1 MSAIEQLRALATIL
15 KKEIFR
21 FLRIWMQTLIPPAI
35 MIMLYFVIFGT
46 LIGSRIGQMGGFDY
60 MQFMIPGLIM
70 MSVISNSYSNVVSS
84 SFGQKFSRSVEELLI
99 TPLPNYIILI
109 GWVLGGVARGLMVG
123 TIVALVSL
131 FFYELQ
137 VSNWFLA
144 VTVVFLTSVLFSIA
158 GFLNALFAE
167 SFDDISIVPTFILQP
182 LIYLGGVFYS
192 INLLPAFWKTIS
204 LANPILYM
212 VNSFR
217 HAILGVSDLGSLGIS
232 INFAI
237 GMILI
242 FIIILASFALWLLN
256 TGKGIR
262 T

>member
-15 KKEIFR
+15 KKEILR

-84 SFGQKFSRSVEELLI
+84 FFGQKFSRSVEELLI

-137 VSNWFLA
+137 VS
-144 VTVVFLTSVLFSIA
+144 
-158 GFLNALFAE
+158 
-167 SFDDISIVPTFILQP
+167 
-182 LIYLGGVFYS
+182 
-192 INLLPAFWKTIS
+192 
-204 LANPILYM
+204 
-212 VNSFR
+212 
-217 HAILGVSDLGSLGIS
+217 
-232 INFAI
+232 
-237 GMILI
+237 
-242 FIIILASFALWLLN
+242 
-256 TGKGIR
+256 
-262 T
+262 

>member
-15 KKEIFR
+15 KKEILR

-84 SFGQKFSRSVEELLI
+84 FFGQKFSRSVEELLI

-137 VSNWFLA
+137 VSNF
-144 VTVVFLTSVLFSIA
+144 
-158 GFLNALFAE
+158 
-167 SFDDISIVPTFILQP
+167 
-182 LIYLGGVFYS
+182 
-192 INLLPAFWKTIS
+192 
-204 LANPILYM
+204 
-212 VNSFR
+212 
-217 HAILGVSDLGSLGIS
+217 
-232 INFAI
+232 
-237 GMILI
+237 
-242 FIIILASFALWLLN
+242 
-256 TGKGIR
+256 
-262 T
+262 

>member
-15 KKEIFR
+15 KKEILR

-46 LIGSRIGQMGGFDY
+46 LIGPRIGQMGGFDY

-84 SFGQKFSRSVEELLI
+84 FFGQKFSRSVEELLI

-131 FFYELQ
+131 FFYCL
-137 VSNWFLA
+137 LY
-144 VTVVFLTSVLFSIA
+144 TSDA
-158 GFLNALFAE
+158 ADE
-167 SFDDISIVPTFILQP
+167 
-182 LIYLGGVFYS
+182 
-192 INLLPAFWKTIS
+192 
-204 LANPILYM
+204 
-212 VNSFR
+212 
-217 HAILGVSDLGSLGIS
+217 
-232 INFAI
+232 
-237 GMILI
+237 
-242 FIIILASFALWLLN
+242 
-256 TGKGIR
+256 
-262 T
+262 

>member
-1 MSAIEQLRALATIL
+1 MDITEKFRALFTIL
-15 KKEIFR
+15 RKEIQR

-46 LIGSRIGQMGGFDY
+46 LIGSRIGKMGGFDY
-60 MQFMIPGLIM
+60 MQFMVPGLIM

-84 SFGQKFSRSVEELLI
+84 FFGQKFARSIEELLI
-99 TPLPNYIILI
+99 TPLPNYIILV
-109 GWVLGGVARGLMVG
+109 GWVLGGVARGLIVG
-123 TIVALVSL
+123 AIVALVSL
-131 FFYELQ
+131 LFYKLE
-137 VSNWFLA
+137 VVNWPLA
-144 VTVVFLTSVLFSIA
+144 ITVVFLTSVLFSLA

-192 INLLPAFWKTIS
+192 INLLPPFWKTIS

-217 HAILGVSDLGSLGIS
+217 HAILGVSDLSSLGIS
-232 INFAI
+232 IYFAV
-237 GMILI
+237 GMILF
-242 FIIILASFALWLLN
+242 FIALLSSVSLWLLH

-262 T
+262 S

>member
-15 KKEIFR
+15 KKEILR

-84 SFGQKFSRSVEELLI
+84 FFGQKFSRSVEELLI

-137 VSNWFLA
+137 KTFFNCR
-144 VTVVFLTSVLFSIA
+144 
-158 GFLNALFAE
+158 N
-167 SFDDISIVPTFILQP
+167 ISKSLWKIEHCKE
-182 LIYLGGVFYS
+182 
-192 INLLPAFWKTIS
+192 IN
-204 LANPILYM
+204 
-212 VNSFR
+212 
-217 HAILGVSDLGSLGIS
+217 
-232 INFAI
+232 
-237 GMILI
+237 
-242 FIIILASFALWLLN
+242 
-256 TGKGIR
+256 
-262 T
+262 